1 MELKVDPAQPKRRAF
16 VAGLCARCGGEVI
29 GEATLCGPCTAMAAA
44 RNASAGQ
51 SGLPDLSGQ
60 TAVPARPNFAVYRI
74 IQGFVLFR
82 VVFAVVGL
90 AVAGTVA
97 WRVSKA
103 FHLTADAI
111 GPVSPEES
119 VTVTG
124 TEVGTDIYPGAE
136 PGPGGVRR
144 VEGGSSITN
153 GIFLTPDPLDKVIEY
168 YSERVGRGGST
179 MKTANGAVI
188 VVRREPAESVT
199 VTVSD
204 WPGENSGKTRIAIL
218 HTKWETP
225 Q

>member
-1 MELKVDPAQPKRRAF
+1 
-16 VAGLCARCGGEVI
+16 
-29 GEATLCGPCTAMAAA
+29 MAAA
-44 RNASAGQ
+44 SSASAGQ
-51 SGLPDLSGQ
+51 AGLSGQ
-60 TAVPARPNFAVYRI
+60 TAEAARPNLAVYRI

-82 VVFAVVGL
+82 IAFAVVGL
-90 AVAGTVA
+90 AVAGAVA

-111 GPVSPEES
+111 GPVTAEES

-136 PGPGGVRR
+136 PGQGGVRR

-188 VVRREPAESVT
+188 VVRRDPAESVT
-199 VTVSD
+199 VTVTD

-218 HTKWETP
+218 HTKWETT